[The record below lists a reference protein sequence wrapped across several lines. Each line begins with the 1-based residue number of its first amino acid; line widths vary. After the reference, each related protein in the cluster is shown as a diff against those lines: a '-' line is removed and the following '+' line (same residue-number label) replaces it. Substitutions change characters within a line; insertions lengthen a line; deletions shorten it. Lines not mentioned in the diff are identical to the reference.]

1 MKKIKK
7 TILSILICIILGPAL
22 LAFAQRSDLQE
33 DYLTKRKGNDLMWC
47 VTSLEELE
55 KCRALAD
62 AVTTENQ
69 NNPNS
74 FGSYFRKIL
83 CKRYTSKDE
92 CMKLIDTGS
101 LNNPNIMTGDAGE
114 MFEAGRYHSLVPII
128 REVYENNKGM
138 YIKELIKK
146 ALENSI
152 LYLHT

>member
-7 TILSILICIILGPAL
+7 TILICIILGPAL

-62 AVTTENQ
+62 AVTAENQ
-69 NNPNS
+69 NNPDT

-92 CMKLIDTGS
+92 CMKLIDTGGQS
-101 LNNPNIMTGDAGE
+101 SPNIMTGDAGE

-128 REVYENNKGM
+128 RELYENNKG
-138 YIKELIKK
+138 K
-146 ALENSI
+146 
-152 LYLHT
+152 